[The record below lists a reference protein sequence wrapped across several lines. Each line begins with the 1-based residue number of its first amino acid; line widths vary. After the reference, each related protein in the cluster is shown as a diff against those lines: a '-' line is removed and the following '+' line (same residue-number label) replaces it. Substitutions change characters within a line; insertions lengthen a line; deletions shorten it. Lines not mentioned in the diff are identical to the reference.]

1 MVSTFTTLIDQLT
14 STTDENELN
23 LKFMELTALMNSPQK
38 PSKESFINW
47 ATQQNDIQIT
57 NLMSL
62 CLDTYVPYFDIVN
75 LVNRLIKFPRTS
87 ARSLFMQD

>member
-62 CLDTYVPYFDIVN
+62 CLDTYVPFGHRN
-75 LVNRLIKFPRTS
+75 
-87 ARSLFMQD
+87 